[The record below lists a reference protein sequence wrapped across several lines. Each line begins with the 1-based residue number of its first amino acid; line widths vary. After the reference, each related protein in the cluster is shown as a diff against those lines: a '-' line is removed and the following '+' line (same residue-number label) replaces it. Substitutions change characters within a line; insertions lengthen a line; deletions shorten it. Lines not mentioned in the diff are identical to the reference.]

1 MKVFF
6 FTPRA
11 FLRCVVSLV
20 LHLAF
25 HTELLLSDI
34 LSVNGK
40 QKAEG
45 FMQKDLHDWT
55 DDPSYRNF
63 R

>member
-6 FTPRA
+6 FILGT
-11 FLRCVVSLV
+11 FLSFVVPLV

-25 HTELLLSDI
+25 HMELLWSDI
-34 LSVNGK
+34 LGVNEK

-45 FMQKDLHDWT
+45 FMQKDLQDWT
-55 DDPSYRNF
+55 DDPLYQW
-63 R
+63 